1 MIKVRVRNIGA
12 DSITG
17 SPVLLLEN
25 VENRD
30 EIYPIWIGIP
40 EAENIILHQA
50 GIETPRPLTY
60 DLMKN
65 IIKALGA
72 TVKHVAIIDKRN
84 NIYIAEV
91 VLDRDGEEIRVD
103 ARPSDAVNI
112 ALRFNVPIYLDEN
125 VVQKINLKDLKKEN
139 KDIESDEP
147 PRLEGETLQEADISN
162 TENIIENPIDNSKLP
177 QPEQPQFEQPPVDEE
192 KEAIRKFLD
201 SIKPEDFAVNPFNK
215 NKREKK

>member
-1 MIKVRVRNIGA
+1 MIRVRVRNIGA

-25 VENRD
+25 VDNTD

-60 DLMKN
+60 DLMKS
-65 IIKALGA
+65 IIKSLGA
-72 TVKHVAIIDKRN
+72 TVDYVAIIDKKN
-84 NIYIAEV
+84 NIYIAEI
-91 VLDRDGEEIRVD
+91 VLNKDGEEIKVD
-103 ARPSDAVNI
+103 SRPSDAINI
-112 ALRFNVPIYLDEN
+112 ALRFDVPIYLDEN
-125 VVQKINLKDLKKEN
+125 VVQKINLSELKDK
-139 KDIESDEP
+139 KDIEDKK
-147 PRLEGETLQEADISN
+147 ETNENIDTLKINEKDISD
-162 TENIIENPIDNSKLP
+162 TKNIIENPLGNTEAK
-177 QPEQPQFEQPPVDEE
+177 VDPE

-201 SIKPEDFAVNPFNK
+201 NIKPEDFAINPFDK